1 MIDIVFPLSDK
12 YKDFLRYN
20 KASTEFLEGT
30 TAAGKT
36 TVAIPKFMFKIME
49 YEGTKPSIIA
59 GLDLGTIEKNII
71 NSDNGLIEVFGDYAE
86 GGCIEYH
93 SNGAG
98 NIRMPHILFHT
109 QNGIKVIYVLGY
121 DNKKRWKKA
130 LGGQVYGLFIDEFNI
145 ADMEFVRESFMRADY
160 RLCTMNPDDPNK
172 ECYTQFVNH
181 SRPLEKYKN
190 DAPTELLEMLNED
203 IKENW
208 IWWYFSFDHNA
219 SLTTEKKN
227 QIIDSVPL
235 GTKLYK
241 NKIQG
246 LRGKATGLVF
256 DLKKEN
262 IITRMQALN
271 MKFVRYA
278 IGVDTSYSKKSH
290 DKLTFTLIGITEDR
304 KCIVLEEQIDN
315 NRNRDMPFAPSDV
328 IPRSVEFAE
337 KCKLL
342 WNINKL
348 VYIFIDSAD
357 AGTISEGQ
365 KFKRISHCIY
375 QFVPAWKKT
384 PNLIRVQLQQ
394 SWMKTHDFLI
404 VEECKNYIHE
414 LNVYSFTEDGSL
426 EDGNDHSIQGGQ
438 YGWLPF
444 KKMIG
449 NWELIKYFIKDDSND
464 ETIEYD
470 IKKGK

>member
-1 MIDIVFPLSDK
+1 MDDIFPLSEK
-12 YKDFLRYN
+12 YIDFLKYEC
-20 KASTEFLEGT
+20 SCEFLEGT

-36 TVAIPKFMFKIME
+36 TVAIPKFMFKIMN
-49 YEGTKPSIIA
+49 YTGTKPSIIA

-71 NSDNGLIEVFGDYAE
+71 NSDNGLIEVFGDYE
-86 GGCIEYH
+86 QGGCIEYH
-93 SNGAG
+93 SSGAG

-109 QNGIKVIYVLGY
+109 QNGVKIIYILGY
-121 DNKKRWKKA
+121 DNVKRWKKA
-130 LGGQVYGLFIDEFNI
+130 LGGQCFGLFIDEFNI
-145 ADMEFVRESFMRADY
+145 ADMDFVRESFMRADY
-160 RLCTMNPDDPNK
+160 RLCTMNPDDPSK
-172 ECYTQFVNH
+172 ECYTEYVNH
-181 SRPLEKYKN
+181 ARPIEKYKN
-190 DAPTELLEMLNED
+190 DGPQELLDMLNEEQKAD
-203 IKENW
+203 W
-208 IWWYFSFDHNA
+208 TWWYFSFEHNA
-219 SLTTEKKN
+219 SLTEEKKN
-227 QIIDSVPL
+227 QIIESVPK
-235 GTKLYK
+235 GSKLYK

-262 IITRMQALN
+262 IITRTQALN
-271 MKFVRYA
+271 MKFIRYA

-304 KCIVLEEQIDN
+304 KCVVLEEHIDN
-315 NRNRDMPFAPSDV
+315 NKNREIPFAPSDV
-328 IPRSVEFAE
+328 IPRSIEFAE

-348 VYIFIDSAD
+348 TYIFIDAAD

-365 KFKRISHCIY
+365 KFKRMSHCIY

-394 SWMKTHDFLI
+394 SWMKTCDFLI
-404 VEECKNYIHE
+404 VDECKNYIYE
-414 LNVYSFTEDGSL
+414 LNVYSFTEDGDL

-449 NWELIKYFIKDDSND
+449 NWELIKHFIKDNTSD
-464 ETIEYD
+464 ETLEYD
-470 IKKGK
+470 IKRGR